1 MAEVLLRVQVVVVVS
16 EASMG
21 VLALEATAV
30 VVVAAVMRD
39 RVHTYG
45 GS

>member
-1 MAEVLLRVQVVVVVS
+1 MQVVVVVS
-16 EASMG
+16 EARVS